1 MRHEQG
7 ASQGDGR
14 AAKANTYIGICAG
27 EDYQDPEEISGVDFR
42 PSKARRSRFSGRYDF
57 KILKGKS
64 PKSPPATRRDNAARA
79 GVSAAGPS
87 LVRTLRGKGVASCAV
102 APWCMW
108 PCSFCWLNLHPRGKT
123 FGTGEYVLKKHS

>member
-42 PSKARRSRFSGRYDF
+42 PSRARRSRFSGRYDF
-57 KILKGKS
+57 KILKREKPEISSGHK
-64 PKSPPATRRDNAARA
+64 ARQRRA
-79 GVSAAGPS
+79 GGRERDGS
-87 LVRTLRGKGVASCAV
+87 
-102 APWCMW
+102 
-108 PCSFCWLNLHPRGKT
+108 KT
-123 FGTGEYVLKKHS
+123 C